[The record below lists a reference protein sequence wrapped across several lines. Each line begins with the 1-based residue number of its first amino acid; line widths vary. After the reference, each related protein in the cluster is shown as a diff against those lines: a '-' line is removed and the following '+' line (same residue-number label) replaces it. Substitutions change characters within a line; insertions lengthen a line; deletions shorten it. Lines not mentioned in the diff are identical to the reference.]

1 MAIPVAFST
10 LTEQQRRMSAAEN
23 LFALFRSMQALP
35 DAELVERDDL
45 SFHWAPYTNPMFH
58 GAWRP
63 RLTRESADRTIAET
77 IAWYRARS
85 TPLIFWF
92 IDEEATPG
100 DLAER
105 LQAQGCIPFEVDA
118 PCMVADLQQLDP
130 DLLNRVPAGFHLEQ
144 VSDAAGLHA
153 FHQGFTDAYQLPDWA
168 GKSWED
174 ATTDLGIS
182 GAPWSMYVGRLD
194 ERPVAINILMLGGGV
209 AGVFGVGTVAEY
221 RGRGIGA
228 AITLQP
234 LLDARDAGMRYGAL
248 FSSELGKPVY
258 ERLGFVDTGARLSRY
273 LWIDPTISFADLG

>member
-1 MAIPVAFST
+1 MEPVVLSA
-10 LTEQQRRMSAAEN
+10 LTDQQRRMAAAEN

-45 SFHWAPYTNPMFH
+45 SLHWAPYTNPMFH

-63 RLTRESADRTIAET
+63 RLTSESADRVITET
-77 IAWYRARS
+77 IAWYQARS

-92 IDEEATPG
+92 IDDEATPV

-105 LQAQGCIPFEVDA
+105 LLAQGFIPFEVDA
-118 PCMVADLQQLDP
+118 PCMVADLRQLDP
-130 DLLNRVPAGFHLEQ
+130 DLLQRVPDGFRLEQ
-144 VSDAAGLHA
+144 ATDAAGLHA
-153 FHQGFTDAYQLPDWA
+153 FRQGFVDAYQLPDWA

-182 GAPWSMYVGRLD
+182 DAPWAMYVGQLD
-194 ERPVAINILMLGGGV
+194 DRPVAINILVLGGGV

-221 RGRGIGA
+221 RGRGIGTA
-228 AITLQP
+228 VTLQP
-234 LLDARDAGMRYGAL
+234 LLDARDAGMRFGAL
-248 FSSELGKPVY
+248 FSSELGMSVY

-273 LWIDPTISFADLG
+273 LWIDPSVSFADLS